1 MTLQQENCVALSVA
15 LHRFA
20 SHDLRRCP
28 EGEGSVAVG
37 SSEGKQAL
45 DIGSFQYSRGNEESL
60 APLQGLDCVSFFGS
74 PTWAPTRDLRINRRS
89 VGSGCRP
96 RQGSLSGGQD
106 FQYFRVGLFDF
117 HRARAPDRLL
127 DIGKLSASNAW
138 LLGCAVS
145 GSRHGRRQLHAPL
158 ARQIDDVRVRPGPA
172 PLRTFAEPACRPQS
186 CRLTARAVYELGCLA
201 DHPGK

>member
-1 MTLQQENCVALSVA
+1 MTLQQENCAALSVA
-15 LHRFA
+15 LHRLA
-20 SHDLRRCP
+20 WHDLRRCP
-28 EGEGSVAVG
+28 EGEGSVPVR
-37 SSEGKQAL
+37 SSQGKQAL
-45 DIGSFQYSRGNEESL
+45 DIGSFQYSRGNEEGL

-74 PTWAPTRDLRINRRS
+74 PTWARTRDLRINRRS

-138 LLGCAVS
+138 LFGCAVS
-145 GSRHGRRQLHAPL
+145 GSAAWPPSSCSVC
-158 ARQIDDVRVRPGPA
+158 ARGSD
-172 PLRTFAEPACRPQS
+172 
-186 CRLTARAVYELGCLA
+186 
-201 DHPGK
+201 